1 MIFIPAIDLKDN
13 RVSKA
18 HAGDR
23 KNYRPLKIENKDFSN
38 PKKFISTIVDL
49 FNIKKIYIAVFN
61 MLKVVPAVQ
70 QAY

>member
-23 KNYRPLKIENKDFSN
+23 KNYDHLKLKT
-38 PKKFISTIVDL
+38 KF
-49 FNIKKIYIAVFN
+49 F
-61 MLKVVPAVQ
+61 
-70 QAY
+70 